1 MKVVI
6 VANIPAP
13 YREVIYSKL
22 AQMEAIDLTVIYCKQ
37 IEDNRH
43 WVLDEDRSYHC
54 IFLQSATMVFG
65 EHTFYFDYS
74 VLRRLRQLNPDVV
87 VTNAFAIPMLLAFL
101 YSLITGKKHI
111 SFTDGTIHTESRLTI
126 FHKIIRRLVYASS
139 AAFIGPSEASR
150 QLYLNRGVDEEKIF
164 VSQLCIDNQKFSNDV
179 DFESR
184 EYDLL
189 YIGQIIDRK
198 LPFFFVEIVRK
209 LVTLRGQVSVLIA
222 GAGDKKDEFLSAL
235 DSSGANVFFQGFVAQ
250 EKLPMIYRKAKLLL
264 MTTRE
269 DCWGVVA
276 NEALASGTPVFT
288 SPFAGAANELVL
300 DKVTGAVIALDADL
314 WAERANKVL
323 SEREVWNRLSLQGR
337 RHVRQF
343 NYDTAA
349 KGLWDA
355 LTYVDRLDV

>member
-13 YREVIYSKL
+13 YRESVYAKL
-22 AQMEAIDLTVIYCKQ
+22 AQMDGIDLTVVYCKQ

-43 WVLDEDRSYHC
+43 WAFAEDRGYHC
-54 IFLQSATMVFG
+54 IFLESVTMVLG
-65 EHTFYFDYS
+65 EHSFHFNYS
-74 VLRRLRQLNPDVV
+74 VLRLLRQLRPDIII
-87 VTNAFAIPMLLAFL
+87 TNAFAIPMLLAFM

-111 SFTDGTIHTESRLTI
+111 SFTDGTIHTESRLTV
-126 FHKIIRRLVYASS
+126 FHKIIRRLVYTSS
-139 AAFIGPSEASR
+139 DAFIGPSEATK
-150 QLYLNRGVDEEKIF
+150 QLYLKSGIDEKKIF
-164 VSQLCIDNQKFSNDV
+164 FSQLCVDNQNFSNDV
-179 DFESR
+179 EFDSR
-184 EYDLL
+184 EFDLL

-235 DSSGANVFFQGFVAQ
+235 ESSGANVCFQGFVAQ
-250 EKLPMIYRKAKLLL
+250 EKLPMIYRKVKLML

-288 SPFAGAANELVL
+288 SLFAGAANELVL
-300 DKVTGAVIALDADL
+300 DNVTGAVISLDADL

-323 SEREVWNRLSLQGR
+323 SEREVWSRLSLEGR

-355 LTYVDRLDV
+355 LNYVDRIDG